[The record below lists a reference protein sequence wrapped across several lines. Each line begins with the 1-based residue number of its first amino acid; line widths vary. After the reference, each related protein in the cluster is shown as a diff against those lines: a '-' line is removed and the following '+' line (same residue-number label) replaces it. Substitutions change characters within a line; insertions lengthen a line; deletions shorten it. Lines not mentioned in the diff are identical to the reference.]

1 MPFSDSASV
10 LVRSPDPGFKAPL
23 RSRIASRRVPLVELD
38 FLIDEDE
45 SVGRQEADSDIDL
58 RQLRHHTKNALQRIM
73 GLVAQAPGLLDTP
86 QGEHIARQLERRIHL
101 SAAISD
107 ALFGLTRA
115 PASMTD
121 RLRSLCGNVVELL
134 TDPSQMIQI
143 GVSVRG
149 ECPAHLRDTVV
160 RVAHELVGNA
170 VKHGMRRRGRGRI
183 TVRLHSEADGRTKL
197 TVTDDGNGFHGKPRH
212 GEGLSVART
221 LAEPFGGTLTL
232 RSDGHTVATLDL
244 PAETTARTAT
254 IGQA

>member
-1 MPFSDSASV
+1 MHSSESAPM
-10 LVRSPDPGFKAPL
+10 LVREPDTGFRSAP
-23 RSRIASRRVPLVELD
+23 RSKSHVRRVPLVQLD
-38 FLIDEDE
+38 FLIEE
-45 SVGRQEADSDIDL
+45 EEAPVRAEADADIDL

-86 QGEHIARQLERRIHL
+86 QGTHIARQLERRIQL

-121 RLRSLCGNVVELL
+121 RLRSLCGNLVELL
-134 TDPSQMIQI
+134 ADPSQVVQV

-160 RVAHELVGNA
+160 RVTHELVGNA
-170 VKHGMRRRGRGRI
+170 VKHGMRRRNRGRI
-183 TVRLHSEADGRTKL
+183 TVRLHSDADGRTKL
-197 TVTDDGNGFHGKPRH
+197 TVTDDGNGFHGQPKY

-221 LAEPFGGTLTL
+221 LADQFGGRLTL
-232 RSDGHTVATLDL
+232 RYDGHTVATLDL
-244 PAETTARTAT
+244 PGTTVVSGSA
-254 IGQA
+254 